1 MRLLVGDDDVEVVA
15 RAQAMIRDAQQ
26 AIRVGRQVDA
36 HHVRALVGDDVEEAG
51 VLMREAVVILAPDE
65 RRDQQIDRRDRRRQP
80 SSCFDFSSHL
90 ACWLNIESM
99 TWTNA
104 S

>member
-1 MRLLVGDDDVEVVA
+1 MRLLVRDDDVDVVVA
-15 RAQAMIRDAQQ
+15 AQAMVGDGEQ
-26 AIRVGRQVDA
+26 AVGVGRQVDA
-36 HHVRALVGDDVEEAG
+36 HTSGLLFATTSRKPGSWCVKPLWSCRQTRDVISRLSDATS
-51 VLMREAVVILAPDE
+51 A
-65 RRDQQIDRRDRRRQP
+65 RQG
-80 SSCFDFSSHL
+80 SSLQFSSHL